1 MHIPDGFLDVKTAV
15 ATYAVSAAVI
25 PAAMGRAKKTMKDKN
40 IPFMASMASFVFVA
54 QMINFPI
61 AGGTSGHLLGNVLLS
76 YLFGPWVSTMIMTV
90 VITLQALL
98 FGDGGITA
106 LGANILNMAIVANAA
121 GYLVMRLCDRLK
133 MSRNVTL
140 FAASWFS
147 VMLAALLASAEI
159 SFSGLISFK
168 VAAASMLFWH
178 GFIGI
183 GEGLLTAVITSA
195 ILKARPDGREV
206 PK

>member
-15 ATYAVSAAVI
+15 ATYTISAAVI
-25 PAAMGRAKKTMKDKN
+25 PYAMGQAKKTMRDKN

-76 YLFGPWVSTMIMTV
+76 YLFGPWVSTIIMSV

-106 LGANILNMAIVANAA
+106 LGANIFNMAVVANLA
-121 GYLVMRLCDRLK
+121 GYLIMKLFGKLK
-133 MSRNVTL
+133 ISRNVSL

-147 VMLAALLASAEI
+147 VMLAALFASAEI
-159 SFSGLISFK
+159 ALSGLISFK
-168 VAAASMLFWH
+168 VAAVSMLFWH

-183 GEGLLTAVITSA
+183 GEGALSAFITSA
-195 ILKARPDGREV
+195 ILKARPKDKGAAR
-206 PK
+206 